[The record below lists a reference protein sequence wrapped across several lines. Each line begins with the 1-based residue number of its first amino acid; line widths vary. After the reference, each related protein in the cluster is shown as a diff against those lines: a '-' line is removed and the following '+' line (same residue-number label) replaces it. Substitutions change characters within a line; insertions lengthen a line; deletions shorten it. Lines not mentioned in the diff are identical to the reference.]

1 MIIEDGRGGMLRR
14 AGRKG
19 KASLVEVRRRI
30 YEGLAVVFGGWKK
43 FTFLIFLF
51 FLVPRVPNSATSHV
65 LNRRPTGQSRM
76 EEETRLDRN
85 IWSGQVQ
92 SSRGPV

>member
-1 MIIEDGRGGMLRR
+1 MADYLLTRVDLIKLCSSKIAPGG
-14 AGRKG
+14 
-19 KASLVEVRRRI
+19 
-30 YEGLAVVFGGWKK
+30 F
-43 FTFLIFLF
+43 
-51 FLVPRVPNSATSHV
+51 RVPNSPTGQV
-65 LNRRPTGQSRM
+65 LNRRPTSKSRM

>member
-1 MIIEDGRGGMLRR
+1 MVVIPPWAPPKRGWIDCCGIGKRKGEIKRVRDEPYCAFFDGCSEGGCDGDGDEDGSE
-14 AGRKG
+14 GRD
-19 KASLVEVRRRI
+19 A
-30 YEGLAVVFGGWKK
+30 
-43 FTFLIFLF
+43 
-51 FLVPRVPNSATSHV
+51 RVPNS
-65 LNRRPTGQSRM
+65 PTGQSRM